1 MSDGSFSTTISAAGL
16 APAQRQQL
24 EAELRSEGIPVTWL
38 GETLHLDQAF
48 ESRVETLVAAA
59 RTVPG
64 GPGAGPAPGTAPA
77 PGFVPTVTV
86 PRPAPAPPPYPTAG
100 YPVPGYPATGYA
112 PVPYYPRITN
122 SNATLSLVLGIVG
135 WFVCPLTAIFAITY
149 GRRAQD
155 EIDASGGTQTG
166 EGMAKAGIVMGWVL
180 IGLYG
185 LMIVG
190 FLVFIVLFSII
201 GVAASTA

>member
-1 MSDGSFSTTISAAGL
+1 M
-16 APAQRQQL
+16 
-24 EAELRSEGIPVTWL
+24 
-38 GETLHLDQAF
+38 
-48 ESRVETLVAAA
+48 
-59 RTVPG
+59 
-64 GPGAGPAPGTAPA
+64 
-77 PGFVPTVTV
+77 

-100 YPVPGYPATGYA
+100 YPAPGYPAA
-112 PVPYYPRITN
+112 PATPRRPTTPA
-122 SNATLSLVLGIVG
+122 SPTRTPPCRWCSGSWGG
-135 WFVCPLTAIFAITY
+135 WCAPSTAIFAITY

-180 IGLYG
+180 LGLYG

-190 FLVFIVLFSII
+190 FIVFVVLFSII